1 MTGIDA
7 AQEGRDATGEQ
18 RLLRYLR
25 RRAEDSG
32 EFYFKSKH
40 IAEDVGLSPSQIGTL
55 LGRFQETVTTLEI
68 EQWAYTNATTWR
80 ITSRADR

>member
-7 AQEGRDATGEQ
+7 AREDRDVTGEQ
-18 RLLRYLR
+18 RLIRYLR
-25 RRAEDSG
+25 DRAEDTG

-55 LGRFQETVTTLEI
+55 LGQFQETVTTLEI

-80 ITSRADR
+80 ITPRSDR